1 MMANILLSPAAVALY
16 CLGVAAAAAGVI
28 RWIWMRKPKAVPS
41 LYQRIRAAERVQ
53 GRVRVRQL
61 RERDRGRRRT

>member
-28 RWIWMRKPKAVPS
+28 RRIWMRKPKAVPP
-41 LYQRIRAAERVQ
+41 LYQRIRAAEEKARNGGNRYGQ
-53 GRVRVRQL
+53 
-61 RERDRGRRRT
+61 RR